1 MAYVKK
7 ADRKPEF
14 EELADKAKAAIDESV
29 KKIKDMKEENPV
41 VIKKEVKEKEVKVDA
56 TKRTAVMN
64 ALKAVQKTFG
74 ERSVF
79 LGNDSKV
86 LDISSIPTG
95 SMSLN
100 CAIGVGGF
108 PRGRITEVSG
118 QEGSGKT
125 LVALTAIAECQK
137 AGGIAVFIDAE
148 CALSKP
154 WCKALGVDFDKL
166 IVSQPES
173 GEEALQ
179 TMERFIDS
187 NGVDIIVLD
196 SVAAL
201 VTKAEIE
208 GEMGD
213 QHMAQLARLMAVGL
227 KKLSPKVSRTN
238 TACVFINQLRAN
250 IGAYGNP
257 EITPGG
263 KALKFFASL
272 RLKVGKVSQSDKKDK
287 AGNRVG
293 HRLKVTCI
301 KNKVAAPFKEAE
313 FDLYY
318 LKGIDKKSEVAT
330 LATQKGIV
338 VRPNNRRYEYGKLVW
353 SSKAEYEEAL
363 SSDEKLMEE
372 IMNKTIE
379 AINNNVAD
387 VEVGAANVQTINGAL
402 VDITT
407 GEVLDAEA
415 AQEGEVSE
423 VTAE

>member
-1 MAYVKK
+1 MSRPKKSDLENVAEQAKVEIDSVVKSIK
-7 ADRKPEF
+7 QSK
-14 EELADKAKAAIDESV
+14 ES
-29 KKIKDMKEENPV
+29 NP
-41 VIKKEVKEKEVKVDA
+41 VKVDA
-56 TKRTAVMN
+56 GKRSAVLN
-64 ALKAVQKTFG
+64 ALRAVQKTFG

-79 LGNDSKV
+79 LGNDSKA

-118 QEGSGKT
+118 AEGSGKT

-179 TMERFIDS
+179 TMEKFIES

-213 QHMAQLARLMAVGL
+213 QHMAQLARLMSVGL
-227 KKLSPKVSRTN
+227 KKLTPKVSRTN

-263 KALKFFASL
+263 KALKFFSSL
-272 RLKVGKVSQSDKKDK
+272 RLKVGKVSQSDKKDS
-287 AGNRVG
+287 AGNKIG

-318 LKGIDKKSEVAT
+318 LKGIDKKSEVST

-338 VRPNNRRYEYGKLVW
+338 SRPNNRKYEYGKFVW
-353 SSKAEYEEAL
+353 NSKAEYEEAL
-363 SSDEKLMEE
+363 GTDGELLNE
-372 IMNKTIE
+372 IMLKTIE
-379 AINNNVAD
+379 AIANNAPD
-387 VEVGAANVQTINGAL
+387 VEVGSSNIQTINGEL
-402 VDITT
+402 VDVST
-407 GEVLDAEA
+407 GEVLDKEA
-415 AQEGEVSE
+415 VQDNPEDIKE
-423 VTAE
+423 